1 MAYTVGVIV
10 FLIGATVTVALHE
23 LGHMLPAK
31 RFGVRVPQY
40 MIGFGPTLWSRKRGD
55 TEYGIKAFP
64 LGGYVRLM
72 GMIPPADEVKPVRGR
87 GWAARLIEDTRA
99 TSMEEMKPGEEHRAF
114 YRLPWQKRAIV
125 MSGGILANLLIAVI
139 IFTGIGLFYG
149 EPRVAP
155 AVGSVE
161 ECVLPYNVEREC
173 TSQDPDTAAL
183 LAGFE
188 AGDRV
193 LAVDGTAID
202 AWAPLHEYIRDHPG
216 KVIAFTVLRSGE
228 EITIA
233 ATPTLVER
241 PAIDSEGE
249 AVIGE
254 DGGYVMA
261 EVGFLGVQPLYEVV
275 PQGPFYGVTFTV
287 DALGQIAS
295 TIYHLPEYLWD
306 AGRAAFGY
314 AERDPNGII
323 SIVGAGR
330 IAGEIAT
337 VDDPSVGLGDQ
348 IAGML
353 TLVGAIN
360 LALFAFNLIPLL
372 PLDGG
377 HVAGAFWQ
385 GIKDAWA
392 RAKKRPKAAPVDLAR
407 TMPVTYVMFVLLILM
422 GALLIYAD
430 IVAPVQIG

>member
-1 MAYTVGVIV
+1 MAYTIGVIV
-10 FLIGATVTVALHE
+10 FIIGATISVALHE

-31 RFGVRVPQY
+31 RFGVKVPQY
-40 MIGFGPTLWSRKRGD
+40 MIGFGPTLWSRKWGD
-55 TEYGIKAFP
+55 TEYGVKAFP

-72 GMIPPADEVKPVRGR
+72 GMIPPADEVKPLRVKGWVR
-87 GWAARLIEDTRA
+87 RLIEDTRESSA
-99 TSMEEMKPGEEHRAF
+99 DEMVPGEESRAF
-114 YRLPWQKRAIV
+114 YRLPWQKRVVV
-125 MSGGILANLLIAVI
+125 MAGGILANLLIAIV
-139 IFTGIGLFYG
+139 IFTGVGLFYG
-149 EPRVAP
+149 ESRVAP
-155 AVGSVE
+155 AVGAVE

-173 TSQDPDTAAL
+173 TSEDRDTAAL
-183 LAGFE
+183 LSGFE
-188 AGDRV
+188 TGDRV

-202 AWAPLHEYIRDHPG
+202 AWKPLHEYIRAHPNEE
-216 KVIAFTVLRSGE
+216 VVFTILRAGE
-228 EITIA
+228 EITLT

-241 PAIDSEGE
+241 PAIDAEGK

-254 DGGYVMA
+254 DGKYVMA
-261 EVGFLGVQPLYEVV
+261 EVGFLGMQPLYEVV

-287 DALGQIAS
+287 DALGQVGS
-295 TIYHLPEYLWD
+295 TMAHLPAYLWD

-314 AERDPNGII
+314 TERDPNGLI

-337 VDDPSVGLGDQ
+337 VDSPDVSLGDR

-360 LALFAFNLIPLL
+360 LALFAFNLLPLL

-377 HVAGAFWQ
+377 HVAGAVWQ
-385 GIKDAWA
+385 GIKDGWA
-392 RAKKRPKAAPVDLAR
+392 RAKKWPKAAPVDLAR
-407 TMPVTYVMFVLLILM
+407 MMPVTYVMFILLILM

-430 IVAPVQIG
+430 IVAPVTLG